1 MIKKNI
7 LTLIPDK
14 HYYETYRN
22 KISENFSSFSSK
34 NGFSGIAIH
43 TIPQLGIPVSVAR
56 YLNGR
61 IISSV
66 MMVSDTEVGMVENA
80 RKAFSIIGP
89 MTIRSKVRLM
99 TKSSG
104 CDSNGSY
111 GEGGTSTIPGFERLS
126 NGLFWDGTYYWY
138 DSDGDGL
145 PDVCIYDSYLLD
157 EIIVEGES
165 GGGGGSPVN
174 PGAGSSG
181 GENEGGGSGST
192 GNGYGNSD
200 SVPLSDE

>member
-1 MIKKNI
+1 M
-7 LTLIPDK
+7 
-14 HYYETYRN
+14 
-22 KISENFSSFSSK
+22 KIFKFSSK

-66 MMVSDTEVGMVENA
+66 MMVSDTEEGMVENA

-89 MTIRSKVRLM
+89 LTIRSKVRLM
-99 TKSSG
+99 TRSSG

-126 NGLFWDGTYYWY
+126 NGLFWDGH
-138 DSDGDGL
+138 
-145 PDVCIYDSYLLD
+145 
-157 EIIVEGES
+157 IIGMIPTVMGCRMY
-165 GGGGGSPVN
+165 
-174 PGAGSSG
+174 AYM
-181 GENEGGGSGST
+181 T
-192 GNGYGNSD
+192 ATCWMK
-200 SVPLSDE
+200 

>member
-1 MIKKNI
+1 
-7 LTLIPDK
+7 
-14 HYYETYRN
+14 
-22 KISENFSSFSSK
+22 
-34 NGFSGIAIH
+34 
-43 TIPQLGIPVSVAR
+43 
-56 YLNGR
+56 
-61 IISSV
+61 

-145 PDVCIYDSYLLD
+145 PDV
-157 EIIVEGES
+157 
-165 GGGGGSPVN
+165 
-174 PGAGSSG
+174 
-181 GENEGGGSGST
+181 
-192 GNGYGNSD
+192 
-200 SVPLSDE
+200 